1 MGQRYD
7 AVASYL
13 AGGPAKVTIPLGR
26 DVQAGFVVGAITP
39 PSPVPSTAPFSLF
52 RLEGPNGSLITLS
65 EAEITQ
71 VQPGGPPVGQELY
84 ITLDSGI
91 TIVMSRLSPSPAED
105 FTSRMFQTLL
115 ESPI

>member
-13 AGGPAKVTIPLGR
+13 TGGPAKVTIPLGR
-26 DVQAGFVVGAITP
+26 GVQAGFVVGTITP
-39 PSPVPSTAPFSLF
+39 PSPTPSYAPFSSF

-65 EAEITQ
+65 EEEITHI
-71 VQPGGPPVGQELY
+71 QPGGPPDGQELY

-91 TIVMSRLSPSPAED
+91 TLIMSRLPAAPGGELAWRI
-105 FTSRMFQTLL
+105 F
-115 ESPI
+115 